1 MEHMME
7 NMKTEM
13 KAMDAESPTELGL
26 GAQLRLA
33 RERAGLGRAEAA
45 RNLRV
50 TDRVIER
57 LEYELFDELP
67 APIYVRG
74 YLRQYAA
81 LLHMPPEETEEMVHL
96 YNRTYAERPAPLIR
110 ESLRQ
115 RLVDR
120 QFGFR
125 VWPVLTV
132 LVAAATLLGLWLFGG
147 QPNLSQVSDVLQDKP
162 ATNAMPGADTTTM
175 SGSQQQPSVV
185 PQKTSPPAKPG
196 KQRTMPVGRDEAT
209 AVSHNSH
216 SPAGQDWQPDRAMS
230 AKERARDNPD
240 ANANGQPPP
249 GSLSGQEAQ
258 QSIQPGLAAS
268 SPTAAVPGLRDVQFQ
283 FSKDCWIE
291 VRDADGRKILA
302 SMGRAGETKSI
313 HAKAPLAVML
323 GNARGVAILVDGKKF
338 DFSKYLNKSQISR
351 FRIPAADNP

>member
-1 MEHMME
+1 MMEHMME
-7 NMKTEM
+7 NMKTET
-13 KAMDAESPTELGL
+13 KAMDVEPPTELGL

-33 RERAGLGRAEAA
+33 RERAGLGRAEVA

-50 TDRVIER
+50 TDRVIEC

-81 LLHMPPEETEEMVHL
+81 LLRMPPEEMVHL
-96 YNRTYAERPAPLIR
+96 YNRTCAERPAPLIR

-162 ATNAMPGADTTTM
+162 ATNAMPGTGTTTM
-175 SGSQQQPSVV
+175 SGGQQQSSVV
-185 PQKTSPPAKPG
+185 PQKTPTPAKPG
-196 KQRTMPVGRDEAT
+196 EQRAMPVGRDEAT
-209 AVSHNSH
+209 AVSDNSH

-249 GSLSGQEAQ
+249 GSLSGQETQ
-258 QSIQPGLAAS
+258 QSIQSGLAAS
-268 SPTAAVPGLRDVQFQ
+268 SSTAAVPGLRDVQFQ

-291 VRDADGRKILA
+291 VRDADGRKILV
-302 SMGRAGETKSI
+302 SMGRAGETRSI
-313 HAKAPLAVML
+313 RAKAPLAVML
-323 GNARGVAILVDGKKF
+323 GNASGVAILVDGKKF